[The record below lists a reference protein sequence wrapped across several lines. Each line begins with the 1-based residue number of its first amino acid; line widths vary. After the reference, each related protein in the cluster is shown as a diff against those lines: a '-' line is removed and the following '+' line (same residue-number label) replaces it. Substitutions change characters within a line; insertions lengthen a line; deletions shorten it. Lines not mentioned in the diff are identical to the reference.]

1 MTFSPPLDLPTVL
14 LDYQIRWLNNKSSVC
29 VYEKSRRIGISYIE
43 ALKSVLEAAP
53 KNGQNTVYLSYN
65 REMTKQFISD
75 CAFWAKNFNIVSSA
89 IETLV
94 EDEDKDILTYEI
106 RFASGKSIK
115 ALSSKP
121 SNLRSRKGRVVID
134 EAAFCEDLSEILK
147 AAMALLMWGGQVS
160 IISTHC
166 GEDNPFNHLIQQI
179 KAGELKYSLHSTTL
193 DDALADGLYKRICLT
208 QGKIWT
214 PQAQEEWRSQLYR
227 DYGIAAAE
235 ELDCQ
240 PFSAKAG
247 KVFNREWFEVV
258 DSVPPG
264 GTEMRFFDLA
274 ATAADVGKNSF
285 YTCGV
290 KGKQVGGIIY
300 ILDMVA
306 AQVSPADG
314 DALIKRTA
322 MQDGSRCKVR
332 WELEGGSAGKR
343 DEEHLKKLLTG
354 FDAHACKPLGDKIMR
369 AKPFASE
376 ALNGRVKLLRGA
388 WCDQWLS
395 DVHQFDGTKKTFVND
410 VVDASSGLYSQIKA
424 APQFM
429 PDSLGLTRR
438 R

>member
-1 MTFSPPLDLPTVL
+1 MKDSLLLPYQQKWIADSSPIKV
-14 LDYQIRWLNNKSSVC
+14 W
-29 VYEKSRRIGISYIE
+29 EKSRRIGASYCE
-43 ALKSVLEAAP
+43 ALLSVIQAAK
-53 KNGQNTVYLSYN
+53 KNGKNTIYLSYN
-65 REMTKQFISD
+65 KDMTRGFIND
-75 CAFWAKNFNIVSSA
+75 CAFWATSLNITTSD
-89 IETLV
+89 IKETLIK
-94 EDEDKDILTYEI
+94 DEDKDILTYEI
-106 RFASGKSIK
+106 RFASGKTIK
-115 ALSSKP
+115 ALSGKP
-121 SNLRSRKGRVVID
+121 NNIRGKQARVVID
-134 EAAFCEDLSEILK
+134 ECAFCDNFPELLK
-147 AAMALLMWGGQVS
+147 AAIALLIWGGQLS
-160 IISTHC
+160 CLSTHF
-166 GEDNPFNHLIQQI
+166 GEENEFNQLVKQI
-179 KAGELKYSLHSTTL
+179 RAGVLKYSLHRTSL
-193 DDALADGLYKRICLT
+193 DDALKDGLYKRICLV
-208 QGKIWT
+208 QGKNWT
-214 PQAQEEWRSQLYR
+214 PVAQEEWRSQLYR

-258 DSVPPG
+258 DSIPPG
-264 GTEMRFFDLA
+264 GVEMRFFDLA
-274 ATAADVGKNSF
+274 ATAEQVGKDSF

-290 KGKQVGGIIY
+290 KGKTVNGIIY

-314 DALIKRTA
+314 DALISRTA

-343 DEEHLKKLLTG
+343 DAEHLKKLLAG
-354 FDAHACKPLGDKIMR
+354 FDAQAIKPLGDKVMR

-388 WCDQWLS
+388 WNDQWLS
-395 DVHQFDGTKKTFVND
+395 AVHSFDGTKKTFVND

>member
-1 MTFSPPLDLPTVL
+1 MSQLSLLLPYQQKWIADSSPIKV
-14 LDYQIRWLNNKSSVC
+14 W
-29 VYEKSRRIGISYIE
+29 EKSRRIGASYSE
-43 ALKSVLEAAP
+43 ALNSVIQASP
-53 KNGQNTVYLSYN
+53 KNGQNTIYLSYN
-65 REMTKQFISD
+65 KDMTRGFIND
-75 CAFWAKNFNIVSSA
+75 CAFWATSLNITTSDVK
-89 IETLV
+89 ETLIK
-94 EDEDKDILTYEI
+94 DEDKDILTYEI
-106 RFASGKSIK
+106 RFASGKTIK
-115 ALSSKP
+115 ALSGKP
-121 SNLRSRKGRVVID
+121 NNIRGKAGRVVID
-134 EAAFCEDLSEILK
+134 ECAFCDNFSELLK
-147 AAMALLMWGGQVS
+147 AAIALLIWGGQLS
-160 IISTHC
+160 CLSTHD
-166 GEDNPFNHLIQQI
+166 GEDNPFNQLVQQI
-179 KAGELKYSLHSTTL
+179 RAGELSYSLHRTTL

-214 PQAQEEWRSQLYR
+214 PAAQEEWRSQLYR

-258 DSVPPG
+258 DSVPMG
-264 GTEMRFFDLA
+264 GVEVRFFDLA
-274 ATAADVGKNSF
+274 ATAADLGKNSF

-290 KGKQVGGIIY
+290 KGKQVNGVIY

-388 WCDQWLS
+388 WNDQWLS
-395 DVHQFDGTKKTFVND
+395 AVHQFDGTKKTFVND

-429 PDSLGLTRR
+429 PDSLGLTRKR
-438 R
+438 